1 MNRKK
6 VEAFREQLLAKR
18 RELAGEVDS
27 LRGGGLAVGDGP
39 LDSGDEAAH
48 SYAQQCA
55 MDVGEAERNLLR
67 QIDDALDR
75 IDTGDFGVCGDCGE
89 KIAEERLKAVPYT
102 DLCVN
107 CKSEQEKRGR

>member
-1 MNRKK
+1 MDKK
-6 VEAFREQLLAKR
+6 KIAAYKERLLAKR

-27 LRGGGLAVGDGP
+27 LRGGGVPVNDGP
-39 LDSGDEAAH
+39 LDSGDEAAM

-55 MDVGEAERNLLR
+55 FDVGEAERNLLR

-75 IDTGDFGVCGDCGE
+75 IDSGDFGTCGDCGD

-102 DLCVN
+102 DLCVS
-107 CKSEQEKRGR
+107 CKAEQERRGK